1 MSDNPFATE
10 KAWDVMDGSIL
21 SHGDYVCTISVDEGG
36 DANSSGGHPQVVL
49 QLTDDAGA
57 GFITD
62 WIVVIP
68 STIGKWVQLT
78 DAAGIERPGDDE
90 VTPEGTGYRF
100 KASYLKKVDG
110 KKVGVIV
117 RQEPNRQDP
126 TKPPKDRVKGYVPAD
141 QIVPTGASDVTT
153 TADNNAFA
161 SAQADDKIPF

>member
-1 MSDNPFATE
+1 MGNPFVSE
-10 KAWDVMDGSIL
+10 QAWEVNEGSIL
-21 SHGDYVCTISVDEGG
+21 GHGDYVCTIEIDEKG

-49 QLTDDAGA
+49 QLQDDGGA

-78 DAAGIERPGDDE
+78 DAAGIDRPADDE
-90 VTPEGTGYRF
+90 VKPEGTGYRF
-100 KASYLKKVDG
+100 AASYLKKLDG

-117 RQEPNRQDP
+117 RSEPNRQDP

-141 QIVPTGASDVTT
+141 QIVPTGQSDVTT
-153 TADNNAFA
+153 TADNNAFSGA
-161 SAQADDKIPF
+161 AADDKIPF